1 MGLVFNKLYKKFV
14 RIVGEVMGKY
24 YFYGDLFIYEVMVCM
39 SQDFK
44 MRVFLVD
51 MYGNNG
57 FIDGD
62 FVVVMCYIEVR
73 LFKEVEFL
81 FKDID
86 KRIVNFVFNFDDEE

>member
-1 MGLVFNKLYKKFV
+1 
-14 RIVGEVMGKY
+14 
-24 YFYGDLFIYEVMVCM
+24 
-39 SQDFK
+39 